1 MPELAGHHIHAESEA
16 RAECAPGARL
26 SETNEWLETDG
37 LGGFAMGTA
46 TGIRTRRY
54 HGLLIAATSP
64 PSGRTMLLPDIE
76 AWVHAATG
84 AIPLSSHRYAPGVVH
99 PQGSTLIESFT
110 HQPWPTW
117 VYRMPGGVRIEHGLL
132 LRHGESTLCMWWR
145 VIGRPADA
153 RLTVRPFISARGY
166 HALLRERD
174 LPAISET
181 THAGGATWRHHF
193 GAALAAAS
201 SGRYDSDPL
210 VFRDFLLAE
219 EQARGFDCIEDLR
232 SPGVFHFD
240 LSSGE
245 AFLLVGEPKRLEETA
260 GDSRRLE
267 SMARRI
273 IAVERDRRGALSS
286 ALHRAADAYI
296 VNRGEGRTIIAGY
309 PWFADWGRDTF
320 VAMRGLCLATGRLE
334 EARSI
339 LLQWA
344 STVSMGMLP
353 NRFADTAADQPE
365 YNSVDASL
373 WYVIAVHEF
382 LEAAA
387 AAGMALRASDRAAL
401 RDAVMAIIHGY
412 AAGTRH
418 GIRVDADGLL
428 AAGEHGQQLTW
439 MDARS
444 RGREVTP
451 RIGKP
456 VEVNA
461 LWVNACMAAGRLD
474 PSFADR
480 FMLTKAS
487 FRERFWNT
495 ERGCLF
501 DVVDVD
507 HQRGVNDARLRPN
520 QIFAVGGLPECLL
533 PPAQAR
539 AVVEVVEREL
549 WTPLGL
555 RSLARGEDGYIA
567 HYRGGP
573 DERDAAYHQGT
584 VWPWL
589 IGPFVEAWLRVHG
602 GDAARREQARAAFLT
617 PLLEHLTCAGLGH
630 VSEIADAERDS
641 HGLHRPDGCPF
652 QAWSLGELI
661 RVARLLDVHPPARR
675 GESPFRTSCSE
686 A

>member
-1 MPELAGHHIHAESEA
+1 MPELASHHAVAEQDTHAEF
-16 RAECAPGARL
+16 APGALLR
-26 SETNEWLETDG
+26 ETDEWLETDG

-64 PSGRTMLLPDIE
+64 PAGRTMLLPAVE
-76 AWVHAATG
+76 AWVHTDAGAT
-84 AIPLSSHRYAPGVVH
+84 PLSSHRYAPGVVH
-99 PQGSTLIESFT
+99 PRGSTFIESFT

-117 VYRMPGGVRIEHGLL
+117 VYRLSDGVRIEHGLI

-145 VIGRPADA
+145 VIGGYADV
-153 RLTVRPFISARGY
+153 RLTVRPFIASRDY

-174 LPAISET
+174 MPAFDET
-181 THAGGATWRHHF
+181 KHAGGASWRHHE
-193 GAALAAAS
+193 GAALAAATN
-201 SGRYDSDPL
+201 GRYESDPL
-210 VFRDFLLAE
+210 VFRDFLHTE

-245 AFLLVGEPKRLEETA
+245 AFLLAGEPKRLGEAE
-260 GDSRRLE
+260 GDSRGVE
-267 SMARRI
+267 SVARRM
-273 IAVERDRRGALSS
+273 IAAERDRRGAFPS
-286 ALHRAADAYI
+286 ALHSAADAYV
-296 VNRGEGRTIIAGY
+296 VNRGDGRTIIAGY

-320 VAMRGLCLATGRLE
+320 IAIRGLCLATGRLN

-339 LLQWA
+339 LFQWA

-387 AAGMALRASDRAAL
+387 AANMVLPPPDLAAL
-401 RDAVMAIIHGY
+401 RDAVVVIMHGY
-412 AAGTRH
+412 TAGTRH
-418 GIRVDADGLL
+418 GIRADADGLL
-428 AAGEHGQQLTW
+428 AAGEPGQQLTW

-461 LWVNACMAAGRLD
+461 LWVNACMAAGRFD
-474 PSFADR
+474 PSFADL
-480 FMLTKAS
+480 FMLARS
-487 FRERFWNT
+487 CFRKRFWNAD
-495 ERGCLF
+495 RGCLF

-520 QIFAVGGLPECLL
+520 QILAVGGLPKCLL
-533 PPAQAR
+533 PAAQAR

-555 RSLARGEDGYIA
+555 RSLARGEDGYIS

-589 IGPFVEAWLRVHG
+589 IGPFVEAWLRAHG
-602 GDAARREQARAAFLT
+602 SDAAHREHARAVLLK
-617 PLLEHLTCAGLGH
+617 PLLEHLNRAGLGH
-630 VSEIADAERDS
+630 VSEIADAEPDS
-641 HGLHRPDGCPF
+641 IGAHRTDGCPF

-661 RVARLLDVHPPARR
+661 RVSRLLEAHPPVRR
-675 GESPFRTSCSE
+675 GVSPRSVSSSE
-686 A
+686 P